1 MLALYLHHD
10 RSVLTNVFCSQL
22 LGYETIIAELN
33 SNFIVYGWDLT
44 YETNKNMLLSSI
56 TSSIGTTAS
65 MTVREISVDQLP
77 AMIVVAKLRSSCE
90 VYSVIYGNLG
100 VNDLMVQLLE
110 LVERYAEQKSVE
122 SRDERERA
130 DREAML
136 MEQDMAY
143 EVSLR
148 ADQEKAEEKRRK
160 EQTEANER
168 QRVETE
174 RIELEAK
181 KEASRLQAEQT
192 LPEEPSKD
200 YAGPLIKIRV
210 RQPNGQ
216 SAERRFLPETKLNVS
231 EKCVVEDGRGLIY
244 FYWFYL
250 QILLNYVAS
259 IGFHK
264 EEFKMFSGWPRKDVS
279 GQMELL
285 RRKFY

>member
-1 MLALYLHHD
+1 MQRKLLALYLHHD

-130 DREAML
+130 EREEML
-136 MEQDMAY
+136 MEQDAAY

-148 ADQEKAEEKRRK
+148 ADQVKAEERLRK
-160 EQTEANER
+160 EQLEASEKH
-168 QRVETE
+168 RVETE
-174 RIELEAK
+174 KAELEAK
-181 KEASRLQAEQT
+181 REASRLAAERT
-192 LPEEPSKD
+192 LPVEPAAD
-200 YAGPLIKIRV
+200 YAGALIKIRV

-216 SAERRFLPETKLNVS
+216 SAERRFMTDTKL
-231 EKCVVEDGRGLIY
+231 
-244 FYWFYL
+244 
-250 QILLNYVAS
+250 
-259 IGFHK
+259 
-264 EEFKMFSGWPRKDVS
+264 DVS
-279 GQMELL
+279 FRNLL
-285 RRKFY
+285 FLEDC